1 MNTNSIIQVNEDTKW
16 NTERNIKHKT
26 ECNTRNDI
34 GGHMQMEN
42 ITSNKSVI
50 KAQIEKNTEYYIKL
64 ENNRATDKTTGRA
77 KGLNIWETKLDT
89 DWDTEWD
96 MEWDTGCN
104 TKWDTK

>member
-34 GGHMQMEN
+34 GCHMQMEN
-42 ITSNKSVI
+42 NTSNKSVI
-50 KAQIEKNTEYYIKL
+50 KAQIEKNNEL
-64 ENNRATDKTTGRA
+64 ENNRAPYKTTGRA